1 MRPRAEIK
9 NALRNFFGSCGE
21 ITRVYVP
28 IECRNRVPLGFA
40 FIDLRKGEG
49 NEKALE
55 LNGSYMG
62 GKELEVTMASH
73 RDEYYGFTDFHGCE
87 RCPVFLDH
95 IYFPSLI
102 KHRRSVYR

>member
-1 MRPRAEIK
+1 MS
-9 NALRNFFGSCGE
+9 NFFGSCGE

-28 IECRNRVPLGFA
+28 FECKNRIPLGFA

-95 IYFPSLI
+95 IYYPSSS